1 VHCYGQSRYKYRIR
15 IEIYVIELWTED
27 LSDSYTDKMDQTKNL
42 SENFTRFRNDTDI
55 DIDIDY

>member
-1 VHCYGQSRYKYRIR
+1 MHCYGQSRYKYPIC
-15 IEIYVIELWTED
+15 IEIYVMELWTDD

-55 DIDIDY
+55 DIDY